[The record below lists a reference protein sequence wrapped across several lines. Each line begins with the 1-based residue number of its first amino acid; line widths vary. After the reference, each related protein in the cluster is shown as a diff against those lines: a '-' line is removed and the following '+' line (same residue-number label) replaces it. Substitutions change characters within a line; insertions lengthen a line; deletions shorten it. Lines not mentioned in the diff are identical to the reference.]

1 METVGR
7 HCSHRERQRSTETG
21 FWDGDVGR
29 LGTWWMRLEKW
40 AVLGFEHYP
49 LHSSDSLCIQL
60 AFLGDVGTSEGEH
73 IHWTPTE
80 CQALSRSLHLLS
92 LWFLN
97 PSCGYYLY
105 SCCPDFTGGGR
116 N

>member
-7 HCSHRERQRSTETG
+7 HCSPRERQRNTETG

-73 IHWTPTE
+73 IHWKPMNVRH
-80 CQALSRSLHLLS
+80 CQEAYI
-92 LWFLN
+92 
-97 PSCGYYLY
+97 YYLFG
-105 SCCPDFTGGGR
+105 SSTQVVDTIFVLS
-116 N
+116 